1 MAWKYRWQWQQIVVD
16 CRQSCINKY
25 VQPRCTPELQNA
37 FESMLDFIIASPS
50 PVLHS
55 SVGGCNEYACR
66 TWKDTCPAT
75 IYRVQQRFKLCRYMC
90 IQSPEHA
97 FHRLL
102 KGHDQNNSSL
112 KRSAMNRLRV
122 STRRPIR
129 SSCPPLRVSKGDA
142 TMPSRSRW
150 AISWE
155 AQISW

>member
-1 MAWKYRWQWQQIVVD
+1 MAWKYRWQWQQIVVG

-75 IYRVQQRFKLCRYMC
+75 IYRVQQRFKLCGYMC
-90 IQSPEHA
+90 IQSPKHA

-112 KRSAMNRLRV
+112 KRSAMK
-122 STRRPIR
+122 STSGFDKETHQEFMSTTLVFRKAT
-129 SSCPPLRVSKGDA
+129 PLCLLARAEPFLKKLK
-142 TMPSRSRW
+142 
-150 AISWE
+150 
-155 AQISW
+155 